1 MIPITAQ
8 CTVFAEFEVI
18 TLVGEGKLQ
27 NEIAAEI
34 QQEVA
39 KRCFVMAK
47 KAGAKDA
54 ITLMGGCVK
63 NQGLKGA
70 IRMKKQSD
78 FCKSVSCRECSDSGF
93 VYHLYD
99 QCRF

>member
-18 TLVGEGKLQ
+18 TLVGEGKLK

-39 KRCFVMAK
+39 NAV
-47 KAGAKDA
+47 
-54 ITLMGGCVK
+54 L
-63 NQGLKGA
+63 
-70 IRMKKQSD
+70 
-78 FCKSVSCRECSDSGF
+78 
-93 VYHLYD
+93 
-99 QCRF
+99 